1 MPGLGTPSLKK
12 LYKRT
17 DPARQ
22 LNNLLKTGSPVLE
35 RARTIGLQTANRLGQ
50 FNSSMAVG
58 HATDAILDKASDIAK
73 ARAENATTILG
84 KRLDIRSTSQENRK
98 LRKFNRGENRKDR
111 RFDRTEHQKDR
122 QFDRTQRQKDR
133 DLQTTIAQ
141 WNLDSADRGQV
152 SSLVTQ
158 YMSVYETA
166 LANINANK
174 NLNKDDRAAQVKN
187 LRIARSNFLDFLG
200 DTYNVAIEWP
210 TAR

>member
-1 MPGLGTPSLKK
+1 MPGLGMPNLRK

-50 FNSSMAVG
+50 FNSSMAAG
-58 HATDAILDKASDIAK
+58 HATDAVLDKASELAV

-111 RFDRTEHQKDR
+111 

-133 DLQTTIAQ
+133 NLQTTIAQ

-174 NLNKDDRAAQVKN
+174 NLNKDDRAAQMKN